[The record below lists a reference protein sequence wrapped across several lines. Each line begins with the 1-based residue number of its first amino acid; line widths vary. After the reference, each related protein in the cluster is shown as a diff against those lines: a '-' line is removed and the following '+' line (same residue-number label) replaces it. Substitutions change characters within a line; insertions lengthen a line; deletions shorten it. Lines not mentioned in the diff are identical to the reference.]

1 MIFSNNINKLC
12 SGDNITTHFK
22 SNDTL
27 IIFTKNNSSI
37 SKFIFNFNK
46 ASSILNTLNLNYEY
60 VKQLDEKL
68 FVVGYEDSMSVIY
81 ELQ

>member
-1 MIFSNNINKLC
+1 MIFSNNIYKLC
-12 SGDNITTHFK
+12 SGDNITTRFK

-27 IIFTKNNSSI
+27 IIFTKNNSSM
-37 SKFIFNFNK
+37 SEFIFNFNK